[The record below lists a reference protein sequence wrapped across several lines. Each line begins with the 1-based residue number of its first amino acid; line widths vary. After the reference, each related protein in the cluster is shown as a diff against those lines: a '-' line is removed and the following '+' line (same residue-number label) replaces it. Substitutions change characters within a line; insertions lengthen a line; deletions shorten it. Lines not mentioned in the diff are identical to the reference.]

1 MQSAAQ
7 TKKGTEP
14 VKFVLNKAVS
24 RFSVQ
29 AFATGMLSAFGH
41 NPKIEI
47 RDYDAQIQFDPATYQ
62 NASVRV
68 VIQTTKMEV
77 LDEMKKDDRLKLEQ
91 EMYQKVLDVDHF
103 PTAVYESKRVT
114 VQKITDDSL
123 LVTANGDLSFHGNT
137 HSLLV
142 QANVLVQGT
151 MLRINGSF
159 SMLQSDF
166 GIKPVS
172 FAAGALRLKDE
183 LKFTFDLVARQ
194 QD

>member
-7 TKKGTEP
+7 TEKGTDS
-14 VKFVLNKAVS
+14 VKFVINKAVS

-47 RDYDAQIQFDPATYQ
+47 RDYDAQLQFDPATYQ

-103 PTAVYESKRVT
+103 PTAVYESKQVT
-114 VQKITDDSL
+114 VQKIADDSL
-123 LVTANGDLSFHGNT
+123 LVTANGDLSFHGNA
-137 HSLLV
+137 HSLPV

-159 SMLQSDF
+159 SLLQSDF